1 MSLAGVVERGGVELH
16 KLHVLY
22 GTLGAVDHSLAVAG
36 GNHGVGGGLV
46 DGSAATGTHHGD
58 LAQIGVYLLGVGVEH
73 VGSIAVDI
81 GSASGDA
88 RTEVVL
94 GNNLYG
100 KMVFLD
106 IDVGVAAHGFHQSAL
121 YLGAGV
127 VGMVQD
133 AELGVASLAVQV
145 ELTVVLAVEVDTPVD
160 ELLDL
165 LWRHRHYLF
174 YGLGVADVVT
184 GYHGVFDMLLEIVF
198 QQIGYRRY
206 SALGEVSVSF
216 VERCLAYHAD
226 LTFMCSRYLKRIT
239 HSGYA

>member
-1 MSLAGVVERGGVELH
+1 MVERGGVELH

-22 GTLGAVDHSLAVAG
+22 GTLGAVDHSLAVAS

-106 IDVGVAAHGFHQSAL
+106 IDVGVAAHGL
-121 YLGAGV
+121 PRGAGR
-127 VGMVQD
+127 
-133 AELGVASLAVQV
+133 
-145 ELTVVLAVEVDTPVD
+145 T
-160 ELLDL
+160 
-165 LWRHRHYLF
+165 
-174 YGLGVADVVT
+174 
-184 GYHGVFDMLLEIVF
+184 
-198 QQIGYRRY
+198 RRY
-206 SALGEVSVSF
+206 PCGRS
-216 VERCLAYHAD
+216 
-226 LTFMCSRYLKRIT
+226 
-239 HSGYA
+239 